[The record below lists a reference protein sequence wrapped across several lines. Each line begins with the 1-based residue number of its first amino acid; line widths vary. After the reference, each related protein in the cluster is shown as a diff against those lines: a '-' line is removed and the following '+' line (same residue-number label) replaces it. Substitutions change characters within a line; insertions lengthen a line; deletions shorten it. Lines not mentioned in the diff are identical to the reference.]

1 MQVVLPGKPVPA
13 TQALCTALWNER
25 RFIAYISGKALV
37 ILTTAYS
44 LLQVIYE
51 ESEDQL
57 EAIAFDEESG
67 KIAVCTRCS
76 IRIYKPYGQGEDDLK
91 WSLQDTFSH
100 NNLSSWNGWVKTLSW
115 GSAEELL
122 IGDSYLELFSTLDFP
137 RRIWKQKL
145 ANHVRFA
152 TFSCD
157 PNFIASVGIYDRF
170 VKIWRRQSSETD
182 DTRFDFSYLS
192 HPGAVT
198 NVYWKKPYHIDQYI
212 GNVLYTT
219 CSDQIL
225 RIWVA
230 SDLHSHSVKHI
241 YLWSQI
247 DLMESIKPRALSNRS
262 KTRFAFIVDGRDF
275 ILATEQAIQ
284 ARDSND
290 DTEDHALPHLIEV
303 ANRNP
308 EICIVLDDLGHMSAW
323 GLENVSNKTTKYP
336 KIFNIAHVDGLF
348 LDLPSSFEAHLSQIR
363 CYNYCDKS
371 SCGFRILIHHFNGKI
386 NVFESDMA
394 TLLDPS
400 PRSNRLVSKSI
411 LTGHTSNITKIS
423 QDISGQAIISQT
435 DCNETLL
442 WKNFDLHRDKF
453 LSRQSHIIHGEQI
466 NKFCILKEGEMI
478 VTISKD
484 KISLWETCDPE
495 GRYLTSSA
503 YSLNGR
509 ISCFLLIP
517 TAEEVELAYVT
528 AISSCMT
535 GIVWKIHL
543 SNCQTI
549 TENTDHCPRIRE
561 FFHFDLNTSNDLSD
575 VFSVDTIG
583 LRPTASTHL
592 NNSNMVHFIS
602 CSNSGIIELW
612 NLKLNIKLNRVDWSK
627 TYSINTGICKPAIVL
642 GSFLRKVVIVDST
655 RSKLTIWNLSENH
668 IEHTQV
674 YGAHDRIQRL
684 NWISTQNN
692 HLILAV
698 QFLFRVDNLAQVSY
712 DYLNKGPSWI
722 HLRQLSTQKFTPH
735 PVGDSMWLLNGD
747 YMLGAGNQIF
757 ISKKMTESSDVVVN
771 NQLLPSKS
779 KQDIFDIVERL
790 NSPLPVYHPQILIQ
804 CIFADKI
811 KFVERVILELYKT
824 LTYYVK
830 GDLIDSNLGMDF
842 ANLYSQATTKSS
854 KRETKNFSLLSDE
867 ENDTSET
874 VTKVHTS
881 FLTKKFAE
889 VSLPQLSE
897 SEQSNLIKVVEC
909 VETLENTR
917 KSIDD
922 NAVKFQF
929 SLRYRKKLPER
940 TDESL
945 SCWREINWAYHSN
958 CQDILIDLV
967 SSHCHGKLL
976 WKHARESGIFMWITN
991 RVTLLSQFEAIAR
1004 NEYNNTSPRDPAE
1017 CTLFYFALRKKSI
1030 LQGLWRIATW
1040 NREQTAT
1047 MKLLANNFQEKKWK
1061 TAAMKNAYVLL
1072 GKHRYEYAASF
1083 FLLADCLNDAINV
1096 ILTQLKDLQLA
1107 IAVAR
1112 VYEDD
1117 RSPAL
1122 MNLLENKVLPLAFR
1136 EGNRWLASWAFWML
1150 HKKEISCQVLA
1161 VRFQLPFLK
1170 RFTLKI
1176 FKSPINYFCNIPLVP
1191 DFQTNSFLVEDSA
1204 LAVFYFHLRE
1214 KFFFTQ
1220 ISPEIE
1226 WNFVLHNAR
1235 LYTRMGCHL
1244 LALNL
1249 VRNWNFRRP
1258 NSIKQSDIESSKI
1271 NLSNQKNSL
1280 VITDSNPKQSSL
1292 AIRTIDQQSQRI
1304 FQEQESKSIFDS
1316 FEF

>member
-1 MQVVLPGKPVPA
+1 MQVVLPGKPVPVI
-13 TQALCTALWNER
+13 QAICTALWNER

-76 IRIYKPYGQGEDDLK
+76 IRIYKPYGKGEDDLK

-100 NNLSSWNGWVKTLSW
+100 NDLSSCNGWVKTLSW

-122 IGDSYLELFSTLDFP
+122 IGDSYLELFSTIDFP
-137 RRIWKQKL
+137 KRIWKQKL

-198 NVYWKKPYHIDQYI
+198 NVCWKKPYHIDQYI
-212 GNVLYTT
+212 SNVLYTT

-284 ARDSND
+284 ARDSHD
-290 DTEDHALPHLIEV
+290 DTEDHALSHLIEV
-303 ANRNP
+303 ANHNP

-323 GLENVSNKTTKYP
+323 GLENVSNKTIKNP
-336 KIFNIAHVDGLF
+336 KIFNIAHVDGIF
-348 LDLPSSFEAHLSQIR
+348 LDLPSLFEVHSSQIR

-371 SCGFRILIHHFNGKI
+371 SCGLKILIHHFDGKI
-386 NVFESDMA
+386 DVRESDMA
-394 TLLDPS
+394 ILLDPS

-411 LTGHTSNITKIS
+411 LTGHTSSITNIS
-423 QDISGQAIISQT
+423 QDISGKAIISQT
-435 DCNETLL
+435 DCNETIL
-442 WKNFDLHRDKF
+442 WRNIDLHGVEF
-453 LSRQSHIIHGEQI
+453 LSRQSQIIHSKEI
-466 NKFCILKEGEMI
+466 NKFCILKEGELI
-478 VTISKD
+478 IAISKD
-484 KISLWETCDPE
+484 EISLWETSGVE
-495 GRYLTSSA
+495 GRHLASSA
-503 YSLNGR
+503 YSLDGR
-509 ISCFLLIP
+509 ISCFFLIP
-517 TAEEVELAYVT
+517 TSQEEEFAYVT
-528 AISSCMT
+528 AISSCLI
-535 GIVWKIHL
+535 GIVWKINLL
-543 SNCQTI
+543 SCQTI
-549 TENTDHCPRIRE
+549 IEKAGNCPIIEE
-561 FFHFDLNTSNDLSD
+561 FFSFNLNTSNDLSD
-575 VFSVDTIG
+575 FFSVDT
-583 LRPTASTHL
+583 LVLQPTASTSL
-592 NNSNMVHFIS
+592 NNPNMNHIIS
-602 CSNSGIIELW
+602 CSNSGLVQLW
-612 NLKLNIKLNRVDWSK
+612 SLKLNFKLNRVDLFK
-627 TYSINTGICKPAIVL
+627 TNSINTGIFKPALVV

-668 IEHTQV
+668 IEHTEV
-674 YGAHDRIQRL
+674 YDAHDRIQSL
-684 NWISTQNN
+684 NWISTQNYN
-692 HLILAV
+692 LILAV
-698 QFLFRVDNLAQVSY
+698 QFLFRVDNLAQTSY

-722 HLRQLSTQKFTPH
+722 NLRQLNTQKFTPH
-735 PVGDSMWLLNGD
+735 PIGDSMWLRNGD

-757 ISKKMTESSDVVVN
+757 IIKKYTDVVVN
-771 NQLLPSKS
+771 TKLLPSKL
-779 KQDIFDIVERL
+779 KQEIFDIVERL
-790 NSPLPVYHPQILIQ
+790 NSPLPVYHPQFLIQ
-804 CIFADKI
+804 CILADKI
-811 KFVERVILELYKT
+811 KFVELVIIELHKT

-830 GDLIDSNLGMDF
+830 GDLIDSNLGTDF
-842 ANLYSQATTKSS
+842 AALYSQVTNKSS
-854 KRETKNFSLLSDE
+854 KREKNNFSLLSDE
-867 ENDTSET
+867 ERSASER

-881 FLTKKFAE
+881 FLTKKLAE

-909 VETLENTR
+909 VANLEKTR

-929 SLRYRKKLPER
+929 SLLYRKKIEER
-940 TDESL
+940 TDEML

-958 CQDILIDLV
+958 SQDILIDLV

-976 WKHARESGIFMWITN
+976 WKHARESGIFMWMTN
-991 RVTLLSQFEAIAR
+991 RETLLTQFEAVAR
-1004 NEYNNTSPRDPAE
+1004 NEYNKTSLRDPVE
-1017 CTLFYFALRKKSI
+1017 CSLFYFALRKKST

-1040 NREQTAT
+1040 NREQAAT

-1072 GKHRYEYAASF
+1072 GKHRYEYAAAF
-1083 FLLADCLNDAINV
+1083 FLLADCLSDAINV

-1107 IAVAR
+1107 ITVAR

-1136 EGNRWLASWAFWML
+1136 EGNRWLASWTFWML
-1150 HKKEISCQVLA
+1150 QKKEISCQILA
-1161 VRFQLPFLK
+1161 
-1170 RFTLKI
+1170 
-1176 FKSPINYFCNIPLVP
+1176 SPIDYFCNKPLAP
-1191 DFQTNSFLVEDSA
+1191 NFQTNSFLVEDSA
-1204 LAVFYFHLRE
+1204 LTGFYSHLRE
-1214 KFFFTQ
+1214 KTIVAQ
-1220 ISPEIE
+1220 ISSEIE
-1226 WNFVLHNAR
+1226 WNFVLHYVR

-1249 VRNWNFRRP
+1249 VRNWKFRGP
-1258 NSIKQSDIESSKI
+1258 SSINQSNIESQKV
-1271 NLSNQKNSL
+1271 NLSNQRNPL
-1280 VITDSNPKQSSL
+1280 VLTDSTSRQPSL
-1292 AIRTIDQQSQRI
+1292 ALRTIDQQSQRN
-1304 FQEQESKSIFDS
+1304 FQEPESKSIFDS